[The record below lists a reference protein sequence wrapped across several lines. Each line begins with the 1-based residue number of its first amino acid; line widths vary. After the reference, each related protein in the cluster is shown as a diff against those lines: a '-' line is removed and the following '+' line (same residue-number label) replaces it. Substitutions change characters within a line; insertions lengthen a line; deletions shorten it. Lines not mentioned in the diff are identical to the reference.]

1 MNLPASPSSN
11 LLRVL
16 HLEPNADLFVRLGPG
31 PSLELRS
38 ASGRE
43 QWLPLDRIGRVL
55 ANERVHWETDALFA
69 CLGAGIPVLF
79 LSRGRVIGWC
89 FGEKER
95 TLELDHLLDLA
106 RDCEQDRHLVGDFF
120 RSRERAAMLEA
131 LTALRQRTHRFD
143 PEHVRGLLA
152 NRLRDLFGY
161 SVGALLREAEL
172 CLNGVVAETLT
183 EVCHRSRQ
191 LVSRDHGWNLPL
203 AMTQVLRW
211 KLFFSIFT
219 NRPRDG
225 SDETARQWAIRYVAA
240 PTSLFRSLAARLL
253 RDLTNHLHQ
262 NL

>member
-1 MNLPASPSSN
+1 MTLSGSPSSS
-11 LLRVL
+11 LPRVL
-16 HLEPNADLFVRLGPG
+16 HLEPSEDLFIRLGPG

-43 QWLPLDRIGRVL
+43 QWLPLDRIGRIL
-55 ANERVHWETDALFA
+55 ASEHVHWETKALFA
-69 CLGAGIPVLF
+69 CLDAGIPVLL

-106 RDCEQDRHLVGDFF
+106 GDCEEDRHLVGDFF

-131 LTALRQRTHRFD
+131 LTALRQRTDRFD
-143 PEHVRGLLA
+143 PGHVRALLA
-152 NRLRDLFGY
+152 NRLRNLLGY
-161 SVGALLREAEL
+161 PVGALLREAEL
-172 CLNGVVAETLT
+172 SLNGVVAETLS
-183 EVCHRSRQ
+183 EFCHRSRQ
-191 LVSRDHGWNLPL
+191 LLFRDHSWNLPL

-211 KLFFSIFT
+211 KLFFLIFG

-225 SDETARQWAIRYVAA
+225 SDTTARQWAIRHVAA
-240 PTSLFRSLAARLL
+240 PTSLLRSLAARLL
-253 RDLTNHLHQ
+253 RDLTNHLNQ